1 MLSRSAACGFM
12 LRAEEATST
21 EDGIH
26 EVGTYE
32 ETKPPFRTEENH
44 FQIFQ
49 NTWVHQNVALGPG
62 SPCWH
67 LPQIRKRVSINSGT
81 KMGQG
86 PLGHQ
91 LSCGQTSP
99 ILRCLPYADSHPK
112 VISSPC
118 LTFSLVQDRT
128 QLAAC
133 RWSAVTLET

>member
-1 MLSRSAACGFM
+1 MVLSSEQRRQHPLRMVFM
-12 LRAEEATST
+12 KLGPMGRQNHCSGPKKTTSR
-21 EDGIH
+21 
-26 EVGTYE
+26 
-32 ETKPPFRTEENH
+32 K
-44 FQIFQ
+44 FQ

-133 RWSAVTLET
+133 CWSAGTLET